1 MRRMMPEVFGGAIA
15 PSTLS
20 APGVAPTLSA
30 SSPVVSLSGTLN
42 I

>member
-15 PSTLS
+15 PTLS
-20 APGVAPTLSA
+20 APGAAHTLSA
-30 SSPVVSLSGTLN
+30 PSPAVLLSGTLN